1 MSSTQALAS
10 LEKQFFSELSN
21 AGTAIRTYTNNVNS
35 KTNNSF
41 YQTLQYY
48 EGESFMFLAG
58 ITNNSIIQSLSQY
71 SWYRN
76 SLIFLF
82 STTGEY
88 VEIGLASL
96 LVIYMFSG
104 SSKPAVK

>member
-1 MSSTQALAS
+1 MNTVVSSLRTEFLNAAEANKTYYNNLQ
-10 LEKQFFSELSN
+10 SN
-21 AGTAIRTYTNNVNS
+21 KPNT
-35 KTNNSF
+35 F

-48 EGESFMFLAG
+48 DSEVFLTLAG
-58 ITNNSIIQSLSQY
+58 AKGSSFFLNLTQY
-71 SWYRN
+71 TWYLN
-76 SLIFLF
+76 TLAFLF
-82 STTGEY
+82 SNTGEY